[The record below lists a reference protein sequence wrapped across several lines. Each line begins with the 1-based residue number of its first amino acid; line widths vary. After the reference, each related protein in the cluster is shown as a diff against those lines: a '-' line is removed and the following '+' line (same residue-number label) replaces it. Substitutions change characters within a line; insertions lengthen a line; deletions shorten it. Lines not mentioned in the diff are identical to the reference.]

1 MSKKMETSL
10 PPNDRLENRDIVI
23 VGQQPW
29 DVEIGSNCKN
39 LAVEFSRHNRVLYV
53 NSALDRITY
62 MRNKTRPGVIKRMDV
77 INHKLPGIEVIGPNL
92 WNLFPDCM
100 VESFTWLKVR
110 PVFNF
115 LNRINNKKF
124 ANSINKAIRELG
136 FKDVILF
143 NDNDMF
149 RSYYLKEFLSPKVS
163 IYYSRDYM
171 LGVDYWKFHGSVLE
185 PKLIAKSDVCVANS
199 TYLADYCRQ
208 YNPRSYYVGQGCELG
223 LFTGYVRS
231 NDPADVAAILH
242 PRIGY
247 VGALQSL
254 RLDIALL
261 EKVAVER
268 PEWNIVLVGPEDEAF
283 KASKLHGLKN
293 VFFTGGKPPDTLP
306 AYIASFDVCINPQI
320 VNQVTIGNYPRKID
334 EYLAMGKPVVATDT
348 KAMSIFSHHTYLCKT
363 KDDYLRLIE
372 TALNDDCA
380 ALREERVA
388 FASSHTWEQNVKEI
402 YKTINEFEQKS

>member
-1 MSKKMETSL
+1 ML
-10 PPNDRLENRDIVI
+10 PNSQLTGRDIVI

-39 LAVEFSRHNRVLYV
+39 IAVEFSRHNRVLYV
-53 NSALDRITY
+53 NAALDRITY
-62 MRNKTRPGVIKRMDV
+62 MRHKTEPGIIKRINV
-77 INHKLPGIEVIGPNL
+77 INHKISGLVPISTNL
-92 WNLFPDCM
+92 WNLFPDKM

-110 PVFNF
+110 PIFNF

-124 ANSINKAIRELG
+124 TDSIQRAIKELG

-149 RSYYLKEFLSPKVS
+149 RSYYLKEFLAPKVS

-185 PKLIAKSDVCVANS
+185 PKLIAKSDICVANS

-208 YNPRSYYVGQGCELG
+208 YNPRSYYVGQGCDLTM
-223 LFTGYVRS
+223 FTSPEGK
-231 NDPADVAAILH
+231 DEPADVKNIAH

-254 RLDIALL
+254 RLDIELL
-261 EKVAVER
+261 EHIANAR
-268 PEWNIVLVGPEDEAF
+268 PDWNIVLVGPEDEAF
-283 KASKLHGLKN
+283 KASKLHHCKN
-293 VFFTGGKPPDTLP
+293 VTFTGGKPPETLP
-306 AYIASFDVCINPQI
+306 AYIGSFDVCINPQI

-334 EYLAMGKPVVATDT
+334 EYLAMGKPVVATET
-348 KAMSIFSHHTYLCKT
+348 KAMSIFADHTYLGKN
-363 KDDYLRLIE
+363 KEDYLVLIE
-372 TALNDDCA
+372 KALVENSNE
-380 ALREERVA
+380 LQHQRTA

-402 YKTINEFEQKS
+402 YQAVNLFEGNA

>member
-1 MSKKMETSL
+1 MLENDSL
-10 PPNDRLENRDIVI
+10 INRDIVI

-53 NSALDRITY
+53 NAALDRITY
-62 MRNKTRPGVIKRMDV
+62 MRHKNEPRVVKR
-77 INHKLPGIEVIGPNL
+77 IEVIQHKKPGILSIATNL

-100 VESFTWLKVR
+100 VESFTWLRVR

-115 LNRINNKKF
+115 FNRTANRKF
-124 ANSINKAIRELG
+124 ADSILRAIKDLG

-149 RSYYLKEFLSPKVS
+149 RSYYLKEFLLPKVS

-185 PKLIAKSDVCVANS
+185 PKLIAKSDICIANS

-208 YNPRSYYVGQGCELG
+208 YNPRSYYVGQGCDLTM
-223 LFTGYVRS
+223 FT
-231 NDPADVAAILH
+231 DPQRRDEPAEIKNIAH

-254 RLDIALL
+254 RLDIELL
-261 EKVAVER
+261 EFVASSR
-268 PEWNIVLVGPEDEAF
+268 PEWNMILVGPEDDAF
-283 KASKLHGLKN
+283 KASRLHGMKN
-293 VFFTGGKPPDTLP
+293 VFFTGGKPPETLP
-306 AYIASFDVCINPQI
+306 GFIGSFDVCINPQI

-348 KAMSIFSHHTYLCKT
+348 KAMSIFADHTYLGKS
-363 KDDYLRLIE
+363 KEDYVTLIGR
-372 TALNDDCA
+372 ALSEDSPENSA
-380 ALREERVA
+380 GRVA

-402 YKTINEFEQKS
+402 YKAINLFEGN